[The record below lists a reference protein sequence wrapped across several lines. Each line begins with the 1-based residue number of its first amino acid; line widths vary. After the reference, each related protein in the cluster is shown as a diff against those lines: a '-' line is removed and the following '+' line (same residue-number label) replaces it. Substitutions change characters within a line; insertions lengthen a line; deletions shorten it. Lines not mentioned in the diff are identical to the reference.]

1 MELSIPSGTDDWI
14 RHGESHYLRM
24 SSRSQPASNLLTYS
38 QPEWYSD
45 IIIPW
50 YHYVPLQMD
59 YSDLWDIMAFFEG
72 APDGSTPANLDLAQR
87 IGDSGKRFVEEHWRV
102 EDLHSFSLLQILE
115 VSYFSF
121 IPSLPLVWSA
131 SSEMSLG
138 YDTPMTS
145 FMGHARLFNHL
156 FSTLTVYQYQRMW
169 SSDRKKASFGYKA

>member
-1 MELSIPSGTDDWI
+1 M
-14 RHGESHYLRM
+14 
-24 SSRSQPASNLLTYS
+24 LTCL

-87 IGDSGKRFVEEHWRV
+87 IGDSGKQFVEEHWRV

-115 VSYFSF
+115 VSSFSL
-121 IPSLPLVWSA
+121 SSHLCRWCGQRVRRCRWATTRQCLA
-131 SSEMSLG
+131 SWA
-138 YDTPMTS
+138 TPGCSTTCI
-145 FMGHARLFNHL
+145 
-156 FSTLTVYQYQRMW
+156 STLTVYQYQRMW
-169 SSDRKKASFGYKA
+169 SSDRKKASFRYEA